1 MRILVPVRNSWF
13 VHMDQFI
20 KSKSRQI
27 CMVLLCMCLVVV
39 GASSFVRSSPNAS
52 PSKTIPA
59 MLQLDAST
67 IRSVTIVRMGDG
79 VRAVVWDKDQI
90 YRILDRLG
98 QVQASKDLGANG
110 YTLTGFHLAFDIE
123 DNSGS
128 RTVSI
133 QLDSSPYAYHAAYN
147 GRFFEITDA
156 DTRNKL
162 NDYFDQQNY
171 LQIAP

>member
-1 MRILVPVRNSWF
+1 MQILVPVRNSWF
-13 VHMDQFI
+13 VHVDHFI

-39 GASSFVRSSPNAS
+39 GASSFVSSNPKAS
-52 PSKTIPA
+52 PFKTIPD
-59 MLQLDAST
+59 MLQMDASA
-67 IRSVTIVRMGDG
+67 ISSVTIVRMGDG
-79 VRAVVWDKDQI
+79 IRAVVWDKDQI

-98 QVQASKDLGANG
+98 QVQVSKDLGPNG

-128 RTVSI
+128 HTVSI
-133 QLDSSPYAYHAAYN
+133 KLDSSPYAYHAAYN

-171 LQIAP
+171 LQTTS